1 MNRFLLF
8 CIRKQTTKIIK
19 RYYYTI
25 KWEKQQDEFKEAK
38 ERKKTTKEV
47 IAKYFL
53 DISKLVFTA
62 IVLGGFTPM
71 FTDVSINVNWL
82 TIVAGI
88 ITTIIFGILGYR
100 ILTLK

>member
-1 MNRFLLF
+1 MG
-8 CIRKQTTKIIK
+8 
-19 RYYYTI
+19 
-25 KWEKQQDEFKEAK
+25 KWEKQQDELKEAK

-62 IVLGGFTPM
+62 IILGGFTPM

>member
-1 MNRFLLF
+1 MREYLSPTSFLFIILLLVYLNRFPLF
-8 CIRKQTTKIIK
+8 CIRKQ
-19 RYYYTI
+19 
-25 KWEKQQDEFKEAK
+25 
-38 ERKKTTKEV
+38 TTKEV

>member
-1 MNRFLLF
+1 ME
-8 CIRKQTTKIIK
+8 
-19 RYYYTI
+19 

-82 TIVAGI
+82 TILVGI

>member
-1 MNRFLLF
+1 MG
-8 CIRKQTTKIIK
+8 
-19 RYYYTI
+19 
-25 KWEKQQDEFKEAK
+25 KWEKQQDELKEAK

-88 ITTIIFGILGYR
+88 ITTIIFLYHNRNKSRGNRDLQLDFPYYFFPSYLFI
-100 ILTLK
+100 TQ

>member
-1 MNRFLLF
+1 
-8 CIRKQTTKIIK
+8 
-19 RYYYTI
+19 
-25 KWEKQQDEFKEAK
+25 
-38 ERKKTTKEV
+38 
-47 IAKYFL
+47 
-53 DISKLVFTA
+53 
-62 IVLGGFTPM
+62 M